1 MGHVAHGEMHLN
13 EYGEIVIDCWNALPQ
28 HYHHVELNDFVIM
41 PNHVHGIVFL
51 RAGLKPAPTNQPI
64 TEIVRAFK
72 TFSAKKINQLRH
84 TPGSSV
90 WQRNFYEHVIRDD
103 RSLKRIRE
111 YIDTN
116 PQRWTLDRENPLRQR
131 EDEFDC
137 WLATFKTNP
146 EKSRGGFQTRPKG
159 MEE

>member
-1 MGHVAHGEMHLN
+1 MVLN
-13 EYGEIVIDCWNALPQ
+13 EYGKIAIDCWNALPR
-28 HYHHVELNDFVIM
+28 HYPHVELGDFVIM
-41 PNHVHGIVFL
+41 PNHMHGLVFI
-51 RAGLKPAPTNQPI
+51 RAGLKPAPTNQQI

-72 TFSAKKINQLRH
+72 TFSAKRINQLRH

-116 PQRWTLDRENPLRQR
+116 PQRWTLDRENPLRQG
-131 EDEFDC
+131 EDEFDW

-146 EKSRGGFQTRPKG
+146 KSVGAGFKPARKRL
-159 MEE
+159 EE

>member
-1 MGHVAHGEMHLN
+1 MVLN
-13 EYGEIVIDCWNALPQ
+13 EYGKIAIDCWNALPR
-28 HYHHVELNDFVIM
+28 HYPHVELGDFVIM
-41 PNHVHGIVFL
+41 PNHMHGLVFI
-51 RAGLKPAPTNQPI
+51 RAGLKPAPTNQQI

-72 TFSAKKINQLRH
+72 TFSAKRINQLRH

-116 PQRWTLDRENPLRQR
+116 PQRWTLDRENPLRQG
-131 EDEFDC
+131 EDEFDR

-146 EKSRGGFQTRPKG
+146 KSVGAGFKPARKRL
-159 MEE
+159 EE